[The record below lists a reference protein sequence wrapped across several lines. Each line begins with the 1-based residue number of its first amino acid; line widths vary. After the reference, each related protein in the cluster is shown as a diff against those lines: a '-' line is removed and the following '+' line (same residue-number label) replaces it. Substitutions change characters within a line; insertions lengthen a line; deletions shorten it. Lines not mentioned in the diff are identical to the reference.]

1 MKIGVKLVTII
12 SIFNIIGI
20 GLLAGITLTLSQQE
34 ISRLADEQ
42 AQSVARENSEKIQ
55 IWLEE
60 YMDMSR
66 TLAQI
71 MESYKDIPAEQRRWI
86 FDVMMKQLI
95 LAHPE
100 LVGVWS
106 DWAPN
111 SLDSMDSQYANT
123 PGTDASGR
131 YVPVW
136 GNGSGG
142 PFVEPLAGYDTSAF
156 YTLPMQTG
164 NEVVLDPYL
173 YPLAGTDLLITSL
186 CIPIKDQGAVRGV
199 AGVGIELSKIQAIA
213 GEIKP
218 FGDGNAFVFSS
229 GGVVAAH
236 PDPRRLG
243 KNIRETETDTFGP
256 FLNTMINAVTQGTT
270 ASFSYQ
276 PTQSDT
282 VIQYYAVPLTIGN
295 APQPW
300 TLVVGVSR
308 NTIMA
313 PVYRMLR
320 ICIIIGILTVLLMSV
335 GVIITARSISHPL
348 AFTMTVLKN
357 IAEGDLTKQIAVN
370 SKDELGDLAHYLNF
384 TVDEIKNLVAAIRKE
399 ALSLSQTGADLSVNM
414 NETASSVNE
423 ITATIKSIKE
433 QTGKQQ
439 ASVKGSGAI
448 MGQVVNHIGTI
459 NDQIQKQSQCVS
471 ESSSAIEEMLA
482 NIQSVTQSLIKN
494 ETNVTKLSHASEV
507 GRAGLEEVSTDIQEI
522 ARESEGLL
530 EINGVMENIASQ
542 TNLLSMNA
550 AIEAAHAGEAGK
562 GFAVVADEI
571 RKLAE
576 SSSEQSKTIS
586 TVLKKIKDSI
596 DTMAKSTNEVL
607 LHFEAISEGIQ
618 TVTNQERSVR
628 SAMEE
633 QATGSK
639 SVLDSIGSLNEITGE
654 VKRSATEML
663 GGSHEVIEESKAL
676 ERITAEIGNGMQE
689 MASGAEQI
697 DTAVNQV
704 NDISAENKK
713 QRERLILEVSR
724 FKVG

>member
-20 GLLAGITLTLSQQE
+20 GLLAGITLTLSQRE
-34 ISRLADEQ
+34 IIRLADEE
-42 AQSVARENSEKIQ
+42 AQSIARENSEKIQ
-55 IWLEE
+55 GWIEE

-71 MESYKDIPAEQRRWI
+71 MEAYKDIPAEQRRWF
-86 FDVMMKQLI
+86 FDIMMKQLI
-95 LAHPE
+95 LTHPE

-111 SLDSMDSQYANT
+111 ALDGIDAQYANT

-136 GNGSGG
+136 SNGTRGLI
-142 PFVEPLAGYDTSAF
+142 VEPLAGYDTSAF

-164 NEVVLDPYL
+164 NEVVLDPYI
-173 YPLAGTDLLITSL
+173 YPLTGRDLLITSL
-186 CIPIKDQGAVRGV
+186 CIPVKDGGAVRGV

-218 FGDGNAFVFSS
+218 FGDGFAMVFSS
-229 GGVVAAH
+229 GGIVAAH
-236 PDPRRLG
+236 PDAGKIG
-243 KNIRETETDTFGP
+243 KNMRATETDTFGP
-256 FLNTMINAVTQGTT
+256 FLNTMVNAVTSGTT
-270 ASFSYQ
+270 ASFAYQ

-282 VIQYYAVPLTIGN
+282 VIHYYAVPLTIGN
-295 APQPW
+295 ASQPW

-313 PVYRMLR
+313 SVYRMIR
-320 ICIIIGILTVLLMSV
+320 ICIIIGILTMLLMSV
-335 GVIITARSISHPL
+335 GVIFTARSISRPL
-348 AFTMTVLKN
+348 SYTMTVLKD
-357 IAEGDLTKQIAVN
+357 IAEGDLTKAITVN
-370 SKDELGDLAHYLNF
+370 SKDELGDLARYLNF
-384 TVDEIKNLVAAIRKE
+384 TVDEIKNLVVAIREE
-399 ALSLSQTGADLSVNM
+399 ALSLSQTGSDLAVNM

-423 ITATIKSIKE
+423 ITATINSIKA

-439 ASVKGSGAI
+439 ASVKGSGAV

-459 NDQIQKQSQCVS
+459 NDQIQKQSQYVT
-471 ESSSAIEEMLA
+471 ESSSAIEQMLA
-482 NIQSVTQSLIKN
+482 NIQSVTQNLIKN
-494 ETNVTKLSHASEV
+494 ETNVTKLSHASEI
-507 GRAGLEEVSTDIQEI
+507 GRTGLEEVSTDIQEI

-596 DTMAKSTNEVL
+596 DKITKSTNEVL
-607 LHFEAISEGIQ
+607 LHFEDISQGVQ
-618 TVTNQERSVR
+618 TVTEQERSIR
-628 SAMEE
+628 GSMEE
-633 QATGSK
+633 QGTGSK
-639 SVLDSIGSLNEITGE
+639 VVLESIGSLNEITGQ

-663 GGSHEVIEESKAL
+663 GGSQEVIEESKVL
-676 ERITAEIGNGMQE
+676 EYITSEIGNGMQE
-689 MASGAEQI
+689 MASGADQI
-697 DTAVNQV
+697 DTAVNRV
-704 NDISAENKK
+704 NDISEENKK
-713 QRERLILEVSR
+713 QIARLIQEVSR
-724 FKVG
+724 FKVV